1 MRPRVRRVLDE
12 AYGLADAALA
22 KRRLEQLAAGLDRS
36 HPGAAA
42 SLREGLD
49 ETLTLQRLGV
59 TGALYRTLR
68 STNAIENLNGLVGR
82 FVRNVRRWRNGR
94 MLVRWIATGLQEV
107 GRSFRRLRGHRD
119 LTALIRALDRKTLD
133 SRKEVA

>member
-12 AYGLADAALA
+12 AYDLADAALA
-22 KRRLEQLAAGLDRS
+22 QRRLEQLAAGLERS

-42 SLREGLD
+42 SLREGLT
-49 ETLTLQRLGV
+49 ETLSLQRLGV

-94 MLVRWIATGLQEV
+94 MLVRWIATGLHEV
-107 GRSFRRLRGHRD
+107 RRSFRRVRGHGD
-119 LTALIRALDRKTLD
+119 LAALIRTLDGKALDT
-133 SRKEVA
+133 RKEVA